1 MTISELSNCLKKY
14 PFELDEDESLLVAR
28 YMIEE
33 NEEKMVVLEWD
44 RNVNIARLR
53 SILKHFLENYELFQ
67 IESELTN
74 EISGIL
80 SK

>member
-1 MTISELSNCLKKY
+1 MTIAELSNCLKKY

-33 NEEKMVVLEWD
+33 NDEKMVVLEWD
-44 RNVNIARLR
+44 RSVNIARLR

-67 IESELTN
+67 NESELTN
-74 EISGIL
+74 EITGIL
-80 SK
+80 